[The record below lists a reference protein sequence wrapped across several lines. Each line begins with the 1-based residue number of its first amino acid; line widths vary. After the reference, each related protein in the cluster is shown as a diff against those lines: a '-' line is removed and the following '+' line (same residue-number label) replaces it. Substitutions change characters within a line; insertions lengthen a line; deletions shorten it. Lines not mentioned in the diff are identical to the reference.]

1 MLLIIHKMVL
11 LSAVL
16 NSVTDIAMLKM
27 ANQNNLDWPP
37 ANNNKKKKI
46 ILQLVELS
54 RDSSLLGYLP

>member
-54 RDSSLLGYLP
+54 RDSSLLGFLP

>member
-37 ANNNKKKKI
+37 ANNNKTKKI

-54 RDSSLLGYLP
+54 RDSSLLGFLP